1 MVNNLPAKAG
11 DIGSSLVWE
20 NPICHIA
27 TKPMNPRAA
36 APEVP
41 HALEHARALQQETPL
56 QWEAWA
62 PQLESSLQSP
72 QLEKT
77 H

>member
-41 HALEHARALQQETPL
+41 HALEHARALQQEKLL
-56 QWEAWA
+56 Q
-62 PQLESSLQSP
+62 
-72 QLEKT
+72 
-77 H
+77 